1 MTQALLT
8 ETADKLGTEL
18 QWGWD
23 ERWNSALMVL
33 QGDEGQAFLGKLSDV
48 FGALWDHENIAS
60 AEQSVQALAQN
71 MGGLRAG
78 QKLYATVV
86 EDGVVLY
93 AASWPWVGNS
103 HLSIRVGIY
112 GGDHH
117 LNVRTIFAPDSLKP
131 KS

>member
-1 MTQALLT
+1 MAKALLT
-8 ETADKLGTEL
+8 ETAEKLGTEL

-33 QGDEGQAFLGKLSDV
+33 QGEEGQAFLLKLADV
-48 FGALWDHENIAS
+48 FGTMWDHENIAT
-60 AEQSVQALAQN
+60 ADQAVQDLAQN

-78 QKLYATVV
+78 QKLYASAI
-86 EDGVVLY
+86 EGDAIMY

-103 HLSIRVGIY
+103 HLSIRVGIS

-117 LNVRTIFAPDSLKP
+117 LSVRTIFAPDSLKP

>member
-8 ETADKLGTEL
+8 ETAGKLGTEL

-33 QGDEGQAFLGKLSDV
+33 QGEEGQAFLGKLADV
-48 FGALWDHENIAS
+48 FGDTWDHENITS
-60 AEQSVQALAQN
+60 AEQIVQTLAQD

-78 QKLYATVV
+78 QKLYSKAA
-86 EDGVVLY
+86 EDGVVMY

-103 HLSIRVGIY
+103 HLSIRVGIF

-117 LNVRTIFAPDSLKP
+117 LSVRTIFAPDSFKP
-131 KS
+131 KG